1 MHKIIVLSFSTLVLA
16 SGFISAFSSSAAA
29 VPISQV
35 KQACDN
41 MNKQKAGSCTMKQAQ
56 FKVMAGCAQEAGKS
70 PVCFE
75 CPVDD
80 KRMCYAVSGKGGKY
94 LNVNVS
100 SSGTFVEAVIKGCDL
115 VANAQNKGQC
125 HYNIVT
131 RHGTVGTTSVSG
143 IAFECP
149 DDKDCHAR
157 SGARLP

>member
-16 SGFISAFSSSAAA
+16 SGFFSVFSSPAAA

-41 MNKQKAGSCTMKQAQ
+41 MNKQKAGSCSMKPAQ
-56 FKVMAGCAQEAGKS
+56 FKVMAGCAQETGKP

-80 KRMCYAVSGKGGKY
+80 KRMCYAVPGKGGKY

-100 SSGTFVEAVIKGCDL
+100 ASGTFIEAVIKGCDL

-125 HYNIVT
+125 HYDIVT
-131 RHGTVGTTSVSG
+131 HNGTVGSTTVSG
-143 IAFECP
+143 VAFECP
-149 DDKDCHAR
+149 DGKECYAR